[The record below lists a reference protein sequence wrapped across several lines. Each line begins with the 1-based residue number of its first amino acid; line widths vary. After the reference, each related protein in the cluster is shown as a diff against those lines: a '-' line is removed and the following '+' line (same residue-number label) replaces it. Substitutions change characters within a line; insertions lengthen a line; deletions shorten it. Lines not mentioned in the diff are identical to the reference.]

1 MAIDINNGFITVR
14 PDNVEQEFEANKRL
28 QSNPGGLP
36 IGDYMISQPDSR
48 SFNVYDQQRFPNTT
62 VWNTGLQAMAGTLNK
77 AGGTSLT
84 GGDLSMGSPTYFFE
98 GDTDYTD
105 QFQELSGLGVMS
117 PPSEYSTGRMGL
129 TDRGIKHQHEHGEV
143 IPHEVAH
150 LWDSIWG
157 TPYNHLSTR
166 PKESYIGLENLFQEI
181 GISPEM
187 IGTPEANK
195 ILSSYTEDE
204 LDAFQAKYDNA
215 LKNHYLKK
223 SIWDQKELAYRNS
236 KNDRERFM
244 IDPERYNAESNETL
258 TGYEDR
264 EYPMAAGPFGMNPNP
279 NTDSGEWGVEPTE
292 FEKMQQSW
300 FRGAPLNTITK
311 DANGNYVRNDGMY
324 KAQYD
329 RFMNN
334 PNNDKLG
341 EDKSAIGHA
350 VATSLTDIGYDSNL
364 FRNTMRWNPRKGVF
378 EYEEIPKGAHRTN
391 MMRYLNKPEERFA
404 RLTGSYFA
412 PLSNN
417 RYGEDE
423 KFYDE
428 VLNPFWKK
436 DWKGPYADPDAK
448 IKYKGPNFSDNAMSR
463 KDSTLS
469 AFANILEK
477 NKRTGW

>member
-14 PDNVEQEFEANKRL
+14 PDNVEEEFEANKRL

-36 IGDYMISQPDSR
+36 IGDYMISKPDSR
-48 SFNVYDQQRFPNTT
+48 FFNVYHNQRFPDTT

-84 GGDLSMGSPTYFFE
+84 AGDLSMGSPTYFYE
-98 GDTDYTD
+98 GDDDYSD

-117 PPSEYSTGRMGL
+117 PPSEHSTGRMGL
-129 TDRGIKHQHEHGEV
+129 TDRGIKHQHQHGEV

-166 PKESYIGLENLFQEI
+166 PKETYEGLEELFKEV
-181 GISPEM
+181 GMTPEM
-187 IGTPEANK
+187 IGT
-195 ILSSYTEDE
+195 TEG
-204 LDAFQAKYDNA
+204 DAIMATFSEDDIKRLEAKYDSG

-223 SIWDQKELAYRNS
+223 DIWDDKDKAYNNS
-236 KNDRERFM
+236 KNDKERFM
-244 IDPERYNAESNETL
+244 IDPERYNAEANETL

-264 EYPMAAGPFGMNPNP
+264 EFPRAAGIFGGKANP
-279 NTDSGEWGVEPTE
+279 NTASGEWFVEPTE

-300 FRGAPLNTITK
+300 FRGAVPNSITK
-311 DANGNYVRNDGMY
+311 DADGNYVRNDGMY

-341 EDKSAIGHA
+341 EHKSAIGEA

-364 FRNTMRWNPRKGVF
+364 FRNTMVWSPRKGVF
-378 EYEEIPKGAHRTN
+378 EYPEIPEGANRTN

-417 RYGEDE
+417 RYGADE
-423 KFYDE
+423 KLFDE
-428 VLNPFWKK
+428 HLNPFYKK
-436 DWKGPYADPDAK
+436 NWKGPYADPNAK
-448 IKYKGPNFSDNAMSR
+448 IKYKGPNFSNEAMSR
-463 KDSTLS
+463 KDNTLS
-469 AFANILEK
+469 AIANILEK